1 MRNLLILLVLLPSLG
16 YSEEKICK
24 GNKGIVDD
32 CYAIRGRLSIYNGTP
47 SMRIWKVGTKRILAV
62 TPSEDEII
70 PNNLKKQIGIGKQIY
85 GDFVVCPFEKEKEGH
100 MQSVCVES
108 AKNMRIEDYSENLN
122 KPKTTFIKE
131 CTTLFLARLRFMY
144 SKLVF
149 SIFLLS
155 SIPRHSIL
163 RR

>member
-1 MRNLLILLVLLPSLG
+1 MLRTGDFSVMFTKKINMRYLLILLVLLPSLG
-16 YSEEKICK
+16 YAEERICK

-32 CYAIRGRLSIYNGTP
+32 CYTIRGRLSLYNGTP

-62 TPSEDEII
+62 IPSEDEII
-70 PNNLKKQIGIGKQIY
+70 PNNLKKQIGMGKQIY

-108 AKNMRIEDYSENLN
+108 AKNMRIEDYSVNLD

-131 CTTLFLARLRFMY
+131 
-144 SKLVF
+144 
-149 SIFLLS
+149 
-155 SIPRHSIL
+155 
-163 RR
+163 